1 MPESDEDSRGL
12 VANSRHEVLDQLG
25 KTEVRILNVV
35 FLQQNKINSKDAG
48 GKQIEIRES
57 RIWEK
62 QPFRPSNDR
71 YMIDIQ
77 SMDDPFG
84 FKLANEVLK
93 NLSFCIDFFKI
104 QNAKRDISNTIISE
118 TEITSDLKSPAIQSP
133 RSRSVLSATSQAV
146 QATFLPQSPRPALV
160 PPSVPL
166 TDLEY
171 AAKFRSE
178 ILQEPELIPDYS

>member
-84 FKLANEVLK
+84 FKLANEVFK
-93 NLSFCIDFFKI
+93 NLSFCI
-104 QNAKRDISNTIISE
+104 
-118 TEITSDLKSPAIQSP
+118 
-133 RSRSVLSATSQAV
+133 
-146 QATFLPQSPRPALV
+146 TFL
-160 PPSVPL
+160 
-166 TDLEY
+166 
-171 AAKFRSE
+171 KFRMPRETS
-178 ILQEPELIPDYS
+178 LTQ